1 MSTYVLFEE
10 SGKFL
15 AGRVLGKAEASL
27 QVELASGKRAKVKQA
42 LALLEFDTP
51 APESLLQQA
60 QQVAADI
67 DLDLA
72 WECAPEE
79 EFGFADVANDYF
91 GNGATVVQHAAALF
105 RLYEAPH
112 YFRRAGKGRFR
123 KAPAEIVQQALAA
136 IAKRAAIDAQVREWA
151 DALKAQQC
159 PGAIKDQLY
168 RILFKP
174 DKQAPEYRAVV
185 MASREAKRSPLDLLQ
200 AAGAMG
206 SAYEFHWQRFVFEH
220 FPKGTGFGA
229 LPNPAN
235 FDTEAPLATVRA
247 FSIDDSATTEIDD
260 ALSLQGLGTDCITLG
275 IHIAAPGLGIQPDDV
290 IDQVARNRMST
301 VYMPGYKITML
312 PDTLVQRFTL
322 QQGQTPLALSLY
334 LEIDAQSLQVLSSR
348 SAIERV
354 PIADNI
360 RYDLIEDQ
368 LNQAFF
374 DSPATAGATPV
385 HAFEAELRWL
395 YALAQHRKAWREERR
410 GKPEG
415 SNRPDY
421 AFKVDVNEGALPTG
435 DEAVHISARRRGSPL
450 DLMVAEA
457 MILANQTWGQWLADL
472 GVPALYRS
480 QASLAPGVKVRMGS
494 KPLPHAGLGVPCYAW
509 STSPLRRYT
518 DLFNQWQILAC
529 VRHGTTA
536 ALAAPFKPKDA
547 SIFAILSGF
556 ESAYA
561 AYQQFQNGMERY
573 WTLRYLQQEQIQ
585 ELDATLIRE
594 GLARAETL
602 PLVVPVMGTDGL
614 DRGTHIRIRLGE
626 PDLIS
631 LEMNATLVGRIDN
644 EHENLDEDE
653 SGEEEELEPATVHI
667 AMDVQEEPTT
677 PAS

>member
-1 MSTYVLFEE
+1 
-10 SGKFL
+10 
-15 AGRVLGKAEASL
+15 
-27 QVELASGKRAKVKQA
+27 
-42 LALLEFDTP
+42 
-51 APESLLQQA
+51 
-60 QQVAADI
+60 
-67 DLDLA
+67 
-72 WECAPEE
+72 
-79 EFGFADVANDYF
+79 
-91 GNGATVVQHAAALF
+91 
-105 RLYEAPH
+105 
-112 YFRRAGKGRFR
+112 
-123 KAPAEIVQQALAA
+123 
-136 IAKRAAIDAQVREWA
+136 
-151 DALKAQQC
+151 
-159 PGAIKDQLY
+159 
-168 RILFKP
+168 
-174 DKQAPEYRAVV
+174 
-185 MASREAKRSPLDLLQ
+185 
-200 AAGAMG
+200 
-206 SAYEFHWQRFVFEH
+206 
-220 FPKGTGFGA
+220 
-229 LPNPAN
+229 
-235 FDTEAPLATVRA
+235 
-247 FSIDDSATTEIDD
+247 
-260 ALSLQGLGTDCITLG
+260 
-275 IHIAAPGLGIQPDDV
+275 
-290 IDQVARNRMST
+290 
-301 VYMPGYKITML
+301 
-312 PDTLVQRFTL
+312 
-322 QQGQTPLALSLY
+322 
-334 LEIDAQSLQVLSSR
+334 
-348 SAIERV
+348 
-354 PIADNI
+354 
-360 RYDLIEDQ
+360 
-368 LNQAFF
+368 
-374 DSPATAGATPV
+374 
-385 HAFEAELRWL
+385 
-395 YALAQHRKAWREERR
+395 
-410 GKPEG
+410 
-415 SNRPDY
+415 
-421 AFKVDVNEGALPTG
+421 LPTG

-450 DLMVAEA
+450 DLIVAEA

-614 DRGTHIRIRLGE
+614 ERGTHIRIRLGE

-653 SGEEEELEPATVHI
+653 SGEEEDLEPATVHI

>member
-1 MSTYVLFEE
+1 MSAYVLFEE

-15 AGRVLGKAEASL
+15 AGRVLSRAESSL

-42 LALLEFDTP
+42 LALLEFDAP
-51 APESLLQQA
+51 APEALLQQA
-60 QQVAADI
+60 QLLAADI

-72 WECAPEE
+72 WECAPDE
-79 EFGFADVANDYF
+79 EFGFAEVACDYF
-91 GNGATVVQHAAALF
+91 GNGAHAIQQAAALF

-136 IAKRAAIDAQVREWA
+136 IAKRAAIDAQVRAWA
-151 DALKAQQC
+151 DELKAQQC
-159 PGAIKDQLY
+159 PAPIKEQLY

-185 MASREAKRSPLDLLQ
+185 MASREAQRSPLDLLQ
-200 AAGAMG
+200 DAGAMG

-220 FPKGTGFGA
+220 FPKGTGFGT
-229 LPNPAN
+229 LPNPTMAAAQ
-235 FDTEAPLATVRA
+235 APMAAVRA

-260 ALSLQGLGTDCITLG
+260 ALSVQGLGGDRITLG
-275 IHIAAPGLGIQPDDV
+275 IHIAAPGLGIQPDDM

-301 VYMPGYKITML
+301 VYMPGYKVTML
-312 PDTLVQRFTL
+312 PDALVQQFTL

-334 LEIDAQSLQVLSSR
+334 LEIDAQSMEVLGSR
-348 SAIERV
+348 SAIEQV
-354 PIADNI
+354 PIAENI

-368 LNQAFF
+368 LNQEFF
-374 DSPATAGATPV
+374 DRPASNTSVPV

-395 YALAQHRKAWREERR
+395 YALAKHRKAWREERR

-421 AFKVDVNEGALPTG
+421 AFKVATPDGGLPSG
-435 DEAVHISARRRGSPL
+435 DEPIQISARRRGSPL
-450 DLMVAEA
+450 DLIVAEA

-529 VRHGTTA
+529 VKHGTTA

-573 WTLRYLQQEQIQ
+573 WTLRYLMQENIQ
-585 ELDATLIRE
+585 ELDATLLRE
-594 GLARAETL
+594 GLARADSL
-602 PLVVPVMGTDGL
+602 PLVVPVMGTEGL
-614 DRGTHIRIRLGE
+614 ERGAHIRIRLGQ
-626 PDLIS
+626 PDLMS
-631 LEMNATLVGRIDN
+631 LELNATLVGRI
-644 EHENLDEDE
+644 EAADEAMDAE
-653 SGEEEELEPATVHI
+653 SAEEEDLEPAIVHI
-667 AMDVQEEPTT
+667 AMDVQEDPAATPT
-677 PAS
+677 

>member
-1 MSTYVLFEE
+1 MSAYVLFEE

-15 AGRVLGKAEASL
+15 AGRVLSRAESSL

-42 LALLEFDTP
+42 LALLEFDSPTP
-51 APESLLQQA
+51 EALLQQA
-60 QQVAADI
+60 QLLAADI

-72 WECAPEE
+72 WECAPDE
-79 EFGFADVANDYF
+79 EFGFAEVACDYF
-91 GNGATVVQHAAALF
+91 GNGAHSIQQAAALF

-136 IAKRAAIDAQVREWA
+136 IAKRAAIDAQVRAWA
-151 DALKAQQC
+151 DELKAQQC
-159 PGAIKDQLY
+159 PAPIKEQLY

-185 MASREAKRSPLDLLQ
+185 MASREAQRSPLDLLQ
-200 AAGAMG
+200 DAGAMG

-220 FPKGTGFGA
+220 FPKGTGFGT
-229 LPNPAN
+229 LPNPTMAAAS
-235 FDTEAPLATVRA
+235 APMAAVRA

-260 ALSLQGLGTDCITLG
+260 ALSVQGLGSDRITLG
-275 IHIAAPGLGIQPDDV
+275 IHIAAPGLGIQPDDM
-290 IDQVARNRMST
+290 IDQVARHRMST

-312 PDTLVQRFTL
+312 PDALVQQFTL

-334 LEIDAQSLQVLSSR
+334 LDIDAQSMEVLGSR
-348 SAIERV
+348 SAIEQV
-354 PIADNI
+354 PIAENI
-360 RYDLIEDQ
+360 RYDLIEDL
-368 LNQAFF
+368 LNQEFF
-374 DSPATAGATPV
+374 DRPASTPSAPV

-395 YALAQHRKAWREERR
+395 YALAKHRKAWREERR

-421 AFKVDVNEGALPTG
+421 AFKVATPDGGLPSG
-435 DEAVHISARRRGSPL
+435 DEPIQISARRRGSPL
-450 DLMVAEA
+450 DLIVAEA

-529 VRHGTTA
+529 VKHGTTA

-573 WTLRYLQQEQIQ
+573 WTLRYLMQENIQ
-585 ELDATLIRE
+585 ELDATLLRE
-594 GLARAETL
+594 GLARADSL
-602 PLVVPVMGTDGL
+602 PLVVPVMGTEGL
-614 DRGTHIRIRLGE
+614 ERGAHIRIRLGQ
-626 PDLIS
+626 PDLMS
-631 LEMNATLVGRIDN
+631 LELNATLVGRI
-644 EHENLDEDE
+644 EATDEAMDTE
-653 SGEEEELEPATVHI
+653 GTEEEDLEPATVHI
-667 AMDVQEEPTT
+667 AMDVQEDPAATPT
-677 PAS
+677 

>member
-1 MSTYVLFEE
+1 MSAYVLFEE

-15 AGRVLGKAEASL
+15 AGRVLSRAESSL

-42 LALLEFDTP
+42 LALLEFDAP
-51 APESLLQQA
+51 APEALLQQA
-60 QQVAADI
+60 QLLAADI

-72 WECAPEE
+72 CECAPDE
-79 EFGFADVANDYF
+79 EFGFAEVACDYF
-91 GNGATVVQHAAALF
+91 GNGAHAIQQAAALF

-136 IAKRAAIDAQVREWA
+136 IAKRAAIDAQVRAWA
-151 DALKAQQC
+151 DELKAQQC
-159 PGAIKDQLY
+159 PAPIKEQLY

-185 MASREAKRSPLDLLQ
+185 MASREAQRSPLDLLQ
-200 AAGAMG
+200 DAGAMG

-220 FPKGTGFGA
+220 FPKGTGFGT
-229 LPNPAN
+229 LPNPTMAAAQ
-235 FDTEAPLATVRA
+235 APMAAVRA

-260 ALSLQGLGTDCITLG
+260 ALSVQGLGGDRITLG
-275 IHIAAPGLGIQPDDV
+275 IHIAAPGLGIQPDDM

-301 VYMPGYKITML
+301 VYMPGYKVTML
-312 PDTLVQRFTL
+312 PDALVQQFTL

-334 LEIDAQSLQVLSSR
+334 LEIDAQSMEVLNSR
-348 SAIERV
+348 SAIEQV
-354 PIADNI
+354 PIAENI

-368 LNQAFF
+368 LNQEFF
-374 DSPATAGATPV
+374 DRPASNTSVPV

-395 YALAQHRKAWREERR
+395 YALAKHRKAWREERR

-421 AFKVDVNEGALPTG
+421 AFKVATPDGGLPSG
-435 DEAVHISARRRGSPL
+435 DEPIQISARRRGSPL
-450 DLMVAEA
+450 DLIVAEA

-529 VRHGTTA
+529 VKHGTTA

-573 WTLRYLQQEQIQ
+573 WTLRYLMQENIQ
-585 ELDATLIRE
+585 ELDATLLRE
-594 GLARAETL
+594 GVARADSL
-602 PLVVPVMGTDGL
+602 PLVVPVMGTEGL
-614 DRGTHIRIRLGE
+614 ERGAHIRIRLGQ
-626 PDLIS
+626 PDLMS
-631 LEMNATLVGRIDN
+631 LELNATLVGRI
-644 EHENLDEDE
+644 EAADEAMDAE
-653 SGEEEELEPATVHI
+653 SAEEEDLEPAIVHI
-667 AMDVQEEPTT
+667 AMDVQEDPAATPT
-677 PAS
+677 

>member
-1 MSTYVLFEE
+1 MSAYVLFEE

-15 AGRVLGKAEASL
+15 AGRVLSRAESSL

-42 LALLEFDTP
+42 LALLEFDAP
-51 APESLLQQA
+51 APEALLQQA
-60 QQVAADI
+60 QLLAADI

-72 WECAPEE
+72 WECAPDE
-79 EFGFADVANDYF
+79 EFGFVEVAHDYF
-91 GNGATVVQHAAALF
+91 GNGAHSIQQAAALF

-136 IAKRAAIDAQVREWA
+136 IAKRAAIDAQVRAWA
-151 DALKAQQC
+151 DELKAQQC
-159 PGAIKDQLY
+159 PAPIKEQLY

-185 MASREAKRSPLDLLQ
+185 MASREAQRSPLDLLQ
-200 AAGAMG
+200 DAGAMG

-229 LPNPAN
+229 LSNPTIAS
-235 FDTEAPLATVRA
+235 APAPMAAVRA

-260 ALSLQGLGTDCITLG
+260 ALSVQGLGSDRITLG
-275 IHIAAPGLGIQPDDV
+275 IHIAAPGLGIQPDDL

-312 PDTLVQRFTL
+312 PDALVQQFTL

-334 LEIDAQSLQVLSSR
+334 LEIDAQSMEVLGSR
-348 SAIERV
+348 SAIEQV
-354 PIADNI
+354 PIAENI

-368 LNQAFF
+368 LNQEFF
-374 DSPATAGATPV
+374 DRPACTTSAPV

-395 YALAQHRKAWREERR
+395 YALAKHRKAWREERR

-421 AFKVDVNEGALPTG
+421 AFKVATPDGALPSG
-435 DEAVHISARRRGSPL
+435 DEPIQISARRRGSPL
-450 DLMVAEA
+450 DLIVAEA

-529 VRHGTTA
+529 VKHGTTA

-573 WTLRYLQQEQIQ
+573 WTLRYLMQENIQ
-585 ELDATLIRE
+585 ELDATLLRE
-594 GLARAETL
+594 GLARADSL
-602 PLVVPVMGTDGL
+602 PLVVPVMGTEGL
-614 DRGTHIRIRLGE
+614 ERGAHIRIRLGQ
-626 PDLIS
+626 PDLMS
-631 LEMNATLVGRIDN
+631 LELNATLVGRI
-644 EHENLDEDE
+644 EATDEAMDTE
-653 SGEEEELEPATVHI
+653 SAEEEDLEPATVHI
-667 AMDVQEEPTT
+667 AMDVQEDPATT
-677 PAS
+677 PT

>member
-1 MSTYVLFEE
+1 MSAYVLFEE

-15 AGRVLGKAEASL
+15 AGRVLSRAESSL

-42 LALLEFDTP
+42 LALLEFDSPTP
-51 APESLLQQA
+51 EALLQQA
-60 QQVAADI
+60 QLLAADI

-72 WECAPEE
+72 WECAPDE
-79 EFGFADVANDYF
+79 EFGFAEVACDYF
-91 GNGATVVQHAAALF
+91 GNGAHSIQQAAALF

-136 IAKRAAIDAQVREWA
+136 IAKRAAIDAQVRAWA
-151 DALKAQQC
+151 DELKAQQC
-159 PGAIKDQLY
+159 PAPIKEQLY

-185 MASREAKRSPLDLLQ
+185 MASREAQRSPLDLLQ
-200 AAGAMG
+200 DAGAMG

-220 FPKGTGFGA
+220 FPKGTGFGT
-229 LPNPAN
+229 LPNPTMAAAS
-235 FDTEAPLATVRA
+235 APMAAVRA

-260 ALSLQGLGTDCITLG
+260 ALSVQGLGSDRITLG
-275 IHIAAPGLGIQPDDV
+275 IHIAAPGLGIQPDDM

-312 PDTLVQRFTL
+312 PDALVQQFTL

-334 LEIDAQSLQVLSSR
+334 LDIDAQSMEVLGSR
-348 SAIERV
+348 STIEQV
-354 PIADNI
+354 PIVENI

-368 LNQAFF
+368 LNQEFF
-374 DSPATAGATPV
+374 DSPASTTSAPV

-395 YALAQHRKAWREERR
+395 YALAKHRKAWREERR

-421 AFKVDVNEGALPTG
+421 AFKVATPDGGLPSG
-435 DEAVHISARRRGSPL
+435 DEPIQISARRRGSPL
-450 DLMVAEA
+450 DLIVAEA

-529 VRHGTTA
+529 VKHGTTA

-573 WTLRYLQQEQIQ
+573 WTLRYLMQENIQ
-585 ELDATLIRE
+585 ELDATLLRE
-594 GLARAETL
+594 GLARADSL
-602 PLVVPVMGTDGL
+602 PLVVPVMGTEGL
-614 DRGTHIRIRLGE
+614 ERGAHIRIRLGQ
-626 PDLIS
+626 PDLMS
-631 LEMNATLVGRIDN
+631 LELNATLVGRI
-644 EHENLDEDE
+644 EATDEAMDTE
-653 SGEEEELEPATVHI
+653 GTEEEDLEPATVHI
-667 AMDVQEEPTT
+667 AMDVQEDPAATPT
-677 PAS
+677 